1 MTLRRLCGSITGS
14 SVAQGRFDQ
23 KFEFR
28 VLEPAMI
35 ISAMT
40 IPYVSAP
47 LVRWDDLHVVFDIP
61 TVERILRLRLAEVDA
76 LSNPDLDGRDDKLGL
91 VIRAHWK
98 SVSMKVRV
106 ELKEIRLRHRRLG
119 FRLGHLR
126 ALGGLPVPKI
136 AVLRTLQEIMP
147 DLVTILP
154 GSDVIVVDLRTWIPP
169 EVQLRI
175 VAVQVVGEA
184 LHVWLAS
191 GWVTDIPLPQNQQ
204 LSPGNPP
211 KSLPPRG
218 SVTTT

>member
-1 MTLRRLCGSITGS
+1 
-14 SVAQGRFDQ
+14 
-23 KFEFR
+23 
-28 VLEPAMI
+28 MI

-61 TVERILRLRLAEVDA
+61 TIERILRLRLAEVEA
-76 LSNPDLDGRDDKLGL
+76 LSNPDLDGQDDRLAL
-91 VIRAHWK
+91 VVRVHWK
-98 SVSMKVRV
+98 SVSMRVRV
-106 ELKEIRLRHRRLG
+106 ELREIRLRHRRLG

-126 ALGGLPVPKI
+126 ALGGLPVPRI

-147 DLVTILP
+147 DRVTVLP
-154 GSDVIVVDLRTWIPP
+154 GSDVVVVDLRTWIPP

-191 GWVTDIPLPQNQQ
+191 GSVTDIPLPQNQQ
-204 LSPGNPP
+204 LSAGNPE